1 MKRVPLLSAVT
12 CFVAACAASGPTP
25 GAAKP
30 MIVLTRERLQTPR
43 RETAQ
48 PVAESTSGT
57 DAGVPELNGL
67 GFDPNLNGPRYHNP
81 NVREIEEPQ
90 SPDTMSDTKFED
102 AVEGLLEVKTRE
114 QKRTE
119 LIVANEKSHPVRRVQ
134 TDGIF
139 GYVGCNGMGVRECE
153 A

>member
-1 MKRVPLLSAVT
+1 MKRVLLLSAFT
-12 CFVAACAASGPTP
+12 YFVAACAASGPTP

-30 MIVLTRERLQTPR
+30 MMLPSQAKLQTPSG
-43 RETAQ
+43 ETA
-48 PVAESTSGT
+48 PPGAEVTSET
-57 DAGVPELNGL
+57 DAGAPELNGL